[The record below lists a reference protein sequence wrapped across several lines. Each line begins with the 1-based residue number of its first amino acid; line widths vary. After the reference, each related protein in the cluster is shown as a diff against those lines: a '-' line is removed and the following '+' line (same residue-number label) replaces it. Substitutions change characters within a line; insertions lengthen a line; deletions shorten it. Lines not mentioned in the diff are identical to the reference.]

1 MSYQKIER
9 SCLFITSNAFCL
21 ESMKGNAV
29 AVNSS
34 DTHKALRFL
43 ETVCIQ
49 AEHYVAEMMASDFF
63 CRWSMAL
70 SFDVSE

>member
-1 MSYQKIER
+1 
-9 SCLFITSNAFCL
+9 
-21 ESMKGNAV
+21 MKGNAV

-34 DTHKALRFL
+34 DTHKALRFH

-49 AEHYVAEMMASDFF
+49 AEHYVAEMMASEFF

-70 SFDVSE
+70 RFDVSE